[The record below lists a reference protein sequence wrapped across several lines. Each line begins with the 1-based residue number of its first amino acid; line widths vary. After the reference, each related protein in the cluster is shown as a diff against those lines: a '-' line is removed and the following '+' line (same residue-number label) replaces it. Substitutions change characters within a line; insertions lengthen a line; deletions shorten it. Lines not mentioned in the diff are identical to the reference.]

1 MPRVPSCLPAGLVQ
15 IRHCDAATLMAAEAA
30 RARVLTWLDEPERT
44 RAARYRHDKDR
55 AMFLAG
61 RAMARTL
68 VGRALDV
75 APGGWRSREGRHGRP
90 EVDAEGCDVR
100 FNLAHSADLV
110 VCALARGRDVGIDVE
125 DRERPPID
133 RHLVRRYCS
142 PAEAADIEARGD
154 DGWRDRFLTYWTL
167 KEAYLKACGLGISV
181 PLAELNFVVDAD
193 NASARLEFLGSL
205 ASHDDRWAFRL
216 TTVGPRHLLAIAVSV
231 ADGSTPAIDLA
242 PFDETV

>member
-1 MPRVPSCLPAGLVQ
+1 MTRVPSCLPADLVQ
-15 IRHCDAATLMAAEAA
+15 VRHCDASTVMAVDATRTRVLAWLDAAE
-30 RARVLTWLDEPERT
+30 RA
-44 RAARYRHDKDR
+44 RAARYRHDADR

-68 VGRALDV
+68 VARALDV
-75 APGGWRSREGRHGRP
+75 DPGAWRSREGPHGRP
-90 EVDAEGCDVR
+90 EVDADGCDVR

-110 VCALARGRDVGIDVE
+110 VCALARGRDVGVDIE

-133 RHLVRRYCS
+133 RNLVRRYCS
-142 PAEAADIEARGD
+142 PDEAADIESHGEP
-154 DGWRDRFLTYWTL
+154 GWRDRFLTYWTL

-181 PLAELNFVVDAD
+181 PLAELNFTIDAQ

-216 TTVGPRHLLAIAVSV
+216 TTIGPRHLLAVAVSV
-231 ADGSTPAIDLA
+231 ADGSAPAIDLA
-242 PFDETV
+242 PFDERL